1 MFHQMSPN
9 VLKSQC
15 FQRFHISSAS
25 ADAGLVVMGGAR
37 DFMKR
42 SLNQEDSINL

>member
-1 MFHQMSPN
+1 MFHQMSAN

-15 FQRFHISSAS
+15 FQCFHITSAS
-25 ADAGLVVMGGAR
+25 AGAGLVVIGGAR
-37 DFMKR
+37 DSMKR

>member
-1 MFHQMSPN
+1 MFHQMSAN

-15 FQRFHISSAS
+15 FQCFHISSAS

-37 DFMKR
+37 DFVKL